1 MGHEAALW
9 VTYIQGAYGKRVHEQ
24 LRFPA
29 HGRPYANGPEGLM
42 NEDEYWVDL
51 CQHDAVLGGG
61 FFITRFFVMTLL
73 ECVQSLDGGSTLVL
87 ELAGEEP
94 VELEGRVVDLQP
106 EAGLALILVVAPPS
120 QVLPTPRMDHVVK
133 GDDWLAPYT
142 PPRVR
147 RPLRGT
153 VDGVVHDHAQDAPC
167 RTTLQLVLD
176 GPAKDYS
183 AFGGGPV
190 ERATEDTEQTL
201 VGVLMGSGSPRSAAP
216 SAPDGMIATAI
227 DSAMEAFPGLSA
239 LSLAQWLTGTGLPP
253 AHPATAAPSEEA
265 VVVPGAGQAHGA
277 QTRAGTHPQSSPVCT
292 DGGSS
297 TATLDISPKAE
308 VTPWSPQDIRDP
320 AVAQLCAR
328 TEDSLKFLDHLG
340 DSGLVDPLDLDAF
353 RLRLL
358 DDLTEA
364 LGAHG
369 SLGGDKGGEEA

>member
-1 MGHEAALW
+1 
-9 VTYIQGAYGKRVHEQ
+9 
-24 LRFPA
+24 
-29 HGRPYANGPEGLM
+29 M

-51 CQHDAVLGGG
+51 CQHNAVLGGG
-61 FFITRFFVMTLL
+61 FFITRFFVMTLI
-73 ECVQSLDGGSTLVL
+73 ECVQSLDNGSTLVL

-106 EAGLALILVVAPPS
+106 EAGLALILVVARPS

-147 RPLRGT
+147 RPLHGT
-153 VDGVVHDHAQDAPC
+153 VDDVVHDHAQDAPC

-190 ERATEDTEQTL
+190 ERVTADTEQTL
-201 VGVLMGSGSPRSAAP
+201 VGVLMGPSSPRWSGPSAA
-216 SAPDGMIATAI
+216 DGVIATAI

-239 LSLAQWLTGTGLPP
+239 LSLAQWLTGSPLPADP
-253 AHPATAAPSEEA
+253 SAAAPSPEEA
-265 VVVPGAGQAHGA
+265 VVLPAAGVGQAHSA
-277 QTRAGTHPQSSPVCT
+277 QARAGTHHQTPPVCS
-292 DGGSS
+292 DGDSS

-308 VTPWSPQDIRDP
+308 AAAWSPQDIRDP
-320 AVAQLCAR
+320 VVAQLCAR

-340 DSGLVDPLDLDAF
+340 DSRLVDRLDLDAF

-364 LGAHG
+364 LRAHG
-369 SLGGDKGGEEA
+369 SLSGDKGGEA